1 MGIPVKV
8 FRSTDTDAPQIIGG
22 RGDFKTV
29 LKACLIAGYG
39 SGTNR
44 KEPLGWEI
52 VPGTESSDGFDC
64 AFRPTDLESGKR
76 IIHIAG
82 TATTYATISTY
93 SDTDASGALITKGT
107 VTDSTFPTFQ
117 SAGIEW
123 VVVGHRSAFIII
135 IGAKGNVTGKA
146 RANGAGLFFGDIENR
161 INNARG
167 NTLLLR
173 IFHAGTFASSGTS
186 TRNSNFWSGDYSIIS
201 SSTDGLAN
209 WAKVVPSSLF
219 NDNLLVG
226 NSPINSEVLY
236 SKVALTESGALRGFL
251 PFCYLIHQ
259 SLLPTEHFAEKTID
273 GKDYL
278 VCNLS
283 RSNWGSHYLAPA
295 MFFMIN
301 LTEWD

>member
-1 MGIPVKV
+1 MGTPVKV
-8 FRSTDTDAPQIIGG
+8 FRSSDTDAPKIVGG

-39 SGTNR
+39 SGANR

-82 TATTYATISTY
+82 TSKDYANVSTY
-93 SDTDASGALITKGT
+93 SDTDASGALITKGAL
-107 VTDSTFPTFQ
+107 VDSQFPTFQ
-117 SAGIEW
+117 ATGIEW
-123 VVVGHRSAFIII
+123 VVVGHHSAFIVI
-135 IGAKGNVTGKA
+135 IGVKGVYSGKA

-167 NTLLLR
+167 NTLLCR
-173 IFHAGTFASSGTS
+173 IFNAGSFVSGATTS
-186 TRNSNFWSGDYSIIS
+186 RNSAFWNGDYSAIS
-201 SSTDGLAN
+201 SSNDGLIS
-209 WAKVVPSSLF
+209 WAKAVPSSMF
-219 NDNLLVG
+219 TDNLLIG
-226 NSPINSEVLY
+226 NSPINSEVVY
-236 SKVALTESGALRGFL
+236 SKVAITENGALRGFL
-251 PFCYLIHQ
+251 PFGYLIHQ
-259 SLLPTEHFAEKTID
+259 SLLPTEHFSEKVID
-273 GKDYL
+273 GKSYL

-283 RSNWGSHYLAPA
+283 RSSWTAHYLAPA